1 MLKWV
6 ISQVQEQ
13 FLWLYVGERWVGLHA
28 CVGVAACMGVAAC
41 VYGCDCRHVW
51 V

>member
-13 FLWLYVGERWVGLHA
+13 FLWLYVGERWVRLH
-28 CVGVAACMGVAAC
+28 ACMGVAAC